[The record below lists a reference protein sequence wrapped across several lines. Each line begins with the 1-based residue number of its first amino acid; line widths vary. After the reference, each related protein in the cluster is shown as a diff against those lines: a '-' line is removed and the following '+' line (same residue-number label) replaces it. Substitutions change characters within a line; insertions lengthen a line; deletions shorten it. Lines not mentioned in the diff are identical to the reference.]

1 MAALDREEQAW
12 MEEMRSGRLV
22 RRGTKEGLFST
33 RDLVDLSI
41 SSSTTGS
48 IRHTAAILET
58 DDVEEVTSED
68 ELINGIA
75 DVIQRDNV
83 KVRPA
88 SAGIGGITKSQLT
101 VHPTINRPGTARS
114 FVPPKKE
121 REKSRATI
129 SRFAPTKTWT
139 AKFNF

>member
-1 MAALDREEQAW
+1 MAALDREEREW

-33 RDLVDLSI
+33 KELIDLSV

-48 IRHTAAILET
+48 VRHTATILEA
-58 DDVEEVTSED
+58 DDIEEVTSED

-75 DVIQRDNV
+75 DVIHRENV
-83 KVRPA
+83 KIRPA
-88 SAGIGGITKSQLT
+88 SAGIGGISKSQLPF
-101 VHPTINRPGTARS
+101 HPTNRPGTAHS
-114 FVPPKKE
+114 YIPPKTE

-139 AKFNF
+139 AKFKF